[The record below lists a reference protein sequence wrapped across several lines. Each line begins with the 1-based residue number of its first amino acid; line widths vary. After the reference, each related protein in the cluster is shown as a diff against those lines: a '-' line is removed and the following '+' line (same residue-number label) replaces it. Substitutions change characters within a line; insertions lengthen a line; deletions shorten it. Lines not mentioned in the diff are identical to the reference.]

1 MEFSREKREANWGET
16 RRGEHPVAFSPV
28 AHEGATDRNLLQA
41 RGCLLCFDTHTL
53 LLRRYSVNAPAF
65 LSQPD
70 MALGD
75 TFVQCT
81 AEVAAR
87 AILDGLKE
95 NQITGRPALLFN
107 LPIGSQPIAC
117 DIAVHVSGD
126 DLVIECT
133 PPGSPQLTGSLIRH
147 LRSAIDR
154 LRENNELLS
163 LCQAAVVQ
171 MRMIVD
177 YDHVM
182 LCRFAQHG
190 LAEVMADDCSPE
202 LAHLAGQYISHA
214 GLPDALRQLYL
225 RSLIRV
231 IENVS
236 SEAIEIR
243 SEARLAPLDLSLVM
257 MRASS
262 GDRQAYMKACGIE
275 ATMLLAL
282 VVDGALWGMLIGR
295 NYTPKNVTMDERAV
309 AKMFSEYVALQ
320 ITANVRASRLQV
332 TQKTYAAIQGFVH
345 DAASATDIPAYIR
358 AHVADLTS
366 QVECDGVA
374 VWIDGHPAVHGF
386 EIQHESMS
394 ELVRWSGSYKG
405 GIVQIWDTV
414 SLIRDAASLVPH
426 LPDIA
431 GMMVV
436 PLTAQPGDY
445 LYFFRKEKVRIVNRA
460 PEPGETP
467 TVPYGKGGFCQDR
480 VHDCSATWTVEDE
493 EAAEELR
500 AALIEATGAYYQ
512 ALLEQ
517 RSQAEARQR
526 LLNDEL
532 THRVKNILSV
542 VQSVVGRSIVE
553 ERSQKDSIQRLR
565 DRIKALAVAHDQ
577 IVSANSG
584 GYLYALLE
592 AELTPYSIRPDAI
605 TVTGPD
611 LWMPGKA
618 LSVMTLLFHE
628 LATNAAKY
636 GSLSCERGHLAISW
650 KFNEAHQTWDI
661 LWKESGGPT
670 VSEPTHLGFGS
681 MLLSR
686 ALTHELGGM
695 AERTF
700 CPEGVNIRLSVPARF
715 VNEAPELNRKPWS
728 LTCHNS
734 HVPAEDQKRD
744 IDLRNAHVLI
754 VEDQML
760 IAMEIEDILADH
772 GVTGICTAAT
782 ASEAKKLIL
791 SSTLH
796 VAVLDINLGE
806 ENVLEVAA
814 ILRKKN
820 VPFIFTT
827 GYTGHDMIP
836 AEFSDVPVIHKPY
849 TASVLIRN
857 LQAVLT

>member
-1 MEFSREKREANWGET
+1 MEFSREKNEASWSEARQGE
-16 RRGEHPVAFSPV
+16 RSVAASPV
-28 AHEGATDRNLLQA
+28 ALKDAMDRNLVQA

-53 LLRRYSVNAPAF
+53 RLRRYSVNAPSF
-65 LSQPD
+65 LSQPN

-75 TFVQCT
+75 TFVQCA
-81 AEVAAR
+81 AEIAAR

-107 LPIGSQPIAC
+107 LPVGPQPVAC

-133 PPGSPQLTGSLIRH
+133 PPGPPQLTGSLIRH

-154 LRENNELLS
+154 LRENNELLP

-171 MRMIVD
+171 MRMIVE

-182 LCRFAQHG
+182 LCRFAPHG
-190 LAEVMADDCSPE
+190 LAEVMADDCAPG

-214 GLPDALRQLYL
+214 GLPDALRKLYL

-236 SEAIEIR
+236 SEAVEIR
-243 SEARLAPLDLSLVM
+243 SEPELAPLDLSLVM

-320 ITANVRASRLQV
+320 ITANVRTCRLQV
-332 TQKTYAAIQGFVH
+332 TQETYAAIHGFVH

-358 AHVADLTS
+358 AHVADLAS

-386 EIQHESMS
+386 AIQPESIS
-394 ELVRWSGSYKG
+394 ELVRWSGSYND
-405 GIVQIWDTV
+405 GITQIWDTV
-414 SLIRDAASLVPH
+414 SLIRDVPSLAPH
-426 LPDIA
+426 LPGVA
-431 GMMVV
+431 GMMIV

-445 LYFFRKEKVRIVNRA
+445 LYFFRKEKIRIVNRA
-460 PEPGETP
+460 PESGETP
-467 TVPYGKGGFCQDR
+467 TVRYGKGGFCQDE

-542 VQSVVGRSIVE
+542 VQSVVGRSIIE
-553 ERSQKDSIQRLR
+553 ERSHKDSIQRLR
-565 DRIKALAVAHDQ
+565 DRIKALGVAHDQ

-592 AELTPYSIRPDAI
+592 AELAPYSIRPDAI

-636 GSLSCERGHLAISW
+636 GSLSCETGHLAISW
-650 KFNEAHQTWDI
+650 TFNRVDQTWDI
-661 LWKESGGPT
+661 LWKETGGPK

-681 MLLSR
+681 LLLSR
-686 ALTHELGGM
+686 ALTHELGGV

-715 VNEAPELNRKPWS
+715 VNEASEHDHKPWS
-728 LTCHNS
+728 MTHRSN
-734 HVPAEDQKRD
+734 HEFAEDQKRG
-744 IDLRNAHVLI
+744 INLRNAQVLI

-760 IAMEIEDILADH
+760 IAMEIEDTLTDH
-772 GVTGICTAAT
+772 GVAGICTAASV
-782 ASEAKKLIL
+782 SEAKKLIL
-791 SSTLH
+791 SSALD

-806 ENVLEVAA
+806 ENVLNVAA
-814 ILRKKN
+814 ILREKR

-849 TASVLIRN
+849 ASSVLIRN
-857 LQAVLT
+857 LQAVLD

>member
-1 MEFSREKREANWGET
+1 MDFDREKSDAACGET
-16 RRGEHPVAFSPV
+16 RQGESKVNGASP
-28 AHEGATDRNLLQA
+28 AQTGTANGDFLQS
-41 RGCLLCFDTHTL
+41 RGCLLCFDTQSL
-53 LLRRYSVNAPAF
+53 LLRRYSVNAPVF
-65 LSQPD
+65 LAQPD
-70 MALGD
+70 IALGK
-75 TFVQCT
+75 TFVQC
-81 AEVAAR
+81 ADEAAAR

-95 NQITGRPALLFN
+95 NRVTGRPALLFN
-107 LPIGSQPIAC
+107 LPFGTRQIAC
-117 DIAVHVSGD
+117 DIAVHVTGD
-126 DLVIECT
+126 DLVLECT
-133 PPGSPQLTGSLIRH
+133 PPGPPQRTGSLIRH

-154 LRENNELLS
+154 LRENNELTS
-163 LCQAAVVQ
+163 LCQAAVIQ

-190 LAEVMADDCSPE
+190 LAEVMADDCAAGVS
-202 LAHLAGQYISHA
+202 HLAGQYLSQA
-214 GLPDALRQLYL
+214 DMPDEVRQLYL

-236 SEAIEIR
+236 AEAVEIR
-243 SEARLAPLDLSLVM
+243 SACNLPPLDLSLVM

-262 GDRQAYMKACGIE
+262 ELRRAHMKACGIE

-295 NYTPKNVTMDERAV
+295 NYSPKKVTMDERAV

-320 ITANVRASRLQV
+320 ITANVRASRLHV
-332 TQKTYAAIQGFVH
+332 TQQTYAAIHGFVH

-358 AHVADLTS
+358 AHVAELAG
-366 QVECDGVA
+366 QMECDGVA
-374 VWIDGHPAVHGF
+374 VWIDGHPAVDGF
-386 EIQHESMS
+386 EIKPDSMT
-394 ELVRWSGSYKG
+394 ELVRWSASYKG
-405 GIVQIWDTV
+405 GMAQIWSTV
-414 SLIRDAASLVPH
+414 SLIEEAPALARY
-426 LPDIA
+426 LPGIA
-431 GMMVV
+431 GMMVI
-436 PLTAQPGDY
+436 PLTVQPGDY

-460 PEPGETP
+460 PEPDEAP
-467 TVPYGKGGFCQDR
+467 SVPYGTGGLCQDK
-480 VHDCSATWTVEDE
+480 VHNCAATWTVEDE

-500 AALIEATGAYYQ
+500 AALIEATGAYYR

-517 RSQAEARQR
+517 RSAAEARQR

-592 AELTPYSIRPDAI
+592 AELTPYAIRPEAI
-605 TVTGPD
+605 TVDGPD

-636 GSLSCERGHLAISW
+636 GSLSCAPGNLAISW
-650 KFNEAHQTWDI
+650 KHNPAHQTWDI
-661 LWKESGGPT
+661 LWQESGGPV
-670 VSEPTHLGFGS
+670 VSESTHLGFGS
-681 MLLSR
+681 ILLSR
-686 ALTHELGGM
+686 ALKHELGGA

-700 CPEGVNIRLSVPARF
+700 SPEGVSIRLSVPARF
-715 VNEAPELNRKPWS
+715 VSEVSEPDRTPWS
-728 LTCHNS
+728 LTRQKS
-734 HVPAEDQKRD
+734 RRPSEDERSGM
-744 IDLRNAHVLI
+744 DLKNAHVLI

-760 IAMEIEDILADH
+760 IAMEIEDTLTDH
-772 GVTGICTAAT
+772 GVAGICTAAST
-782 ASEAKKLIL
+782 SEAKKLIL
-791 SSTLH
+791 SSPVD

-806 ENVLEVAA
+806 ENVIDVAV
-814 ILRKKN
+814 ILREKG

-827 GYTGHDMIP
+827 GYTTPDMLP
-836 AEFSDVPVIHKPY
+836 GDFLTVPIVQKPY
-849 TASVLIRN
+849 ASSVLIRS
-857 LQAVLT
+857 LQAVLA

>member
-1 MEFSREKREANWGET
+1 MEFSREKREAVWSET
-16 RRGEHPVAFSPV
+16 RQGPRPAATAPVEY
-28 AHEGATDRNLLQA
+28 EGMTSGNFLQA
-41 RGCLLCFDTHTL
+41 RGCLLCFDTHS
-53 LLRRYSVNAPAF
+53 LRLQRYSVNAPAF
-65 LSQPD
+65 LSQSG
-70 MALGD
+70 MALGN
-75 TFVQCT
+75 TFVQCA

-87 AILDGLKE
+87 AILGALQE
-95 NQITGRPALLFN
+95 NQVTGRPALLFN
-107 LPIGSQPIAC
+107 LPIGPQPVFC

-133 PPGSPQLTGSLIRH
+133 PPGPPQLAGSLIRH
-147 LRSAIDR
+147 LRSAIDCM
-154 LRENNELLS
+154 RENNELLS

-182 LCRFAQHG
+182 LYRFAPHG
-190 LAEVMADDCSPE
+190 LAEVMADDCAPGLPRLS
-202 LAHLAGQYISHA
+202 GQYISRE
-214 GLPDALRQLYL
+214 GMPDILRKLYR

-231 IENVS
+231 VENVS
-236 SEAIEIR
+236 AEPVEIL
-243 SEARLAPLDLSLVM
+243 SAPGLPPLDLSLVM

-262 GDRQAYMKACGIE
+262 ECRQAYMSACGVE

-282 VVDGALWGMLIGR
+282 IVDGALWGMLIGR

-320 ITANVRASRLQV
+320 IAANVRASRLQV
-332 TQKTYAAIQGFVH
+332 TQKTYAAIHGFVH

-358 AHVADLTS
+358 AHAADLMS
-366 QVECDGVA
+366 QAECDGVA
-374 VWIDGHPAVHGF
+374 VWIDGHPAVYGF
-386 EIQHESMS
+386 EISPQSVS
-394 ELVRWSGSYKG
+394 ELVRWSGSYRG
-405 GIVQIWDTV
+405 GITHIWDTV
-414 SLIRDAASLVPH
+414 SLVRDVPSLVTH
-426 LPDIA
+426 LPGVA

-460 PEPGETP
+460 PLPGESP
-467 TVPYGKGGFCQDR
+467 TVRYGKGGLCHDT

-500 AALIEATGAYYQ
+500 AALIEATGTYYQ

-532 THRVKNILSV
+532 THRVKNILSI

-592 AELTPYSIRPDAI
+592 AELAPYTIRPDAI

-636 GSLSCERGHLAISW
+636 GSLSCEAGHLAISW
-650 KFNEAHQTWDI
+650 TFNAVSQSWDI
-661 LWKESGGPT
+661 LWKESGGPP

-686 ALTHELGGM
+686 ALTHELGGV

-700 CPEGVNIRLSVPARF
+700 CPDGVNILLSVPARF
-715 VNEAPELNRKPWS
+715 VNQAPEHDRKPWS
-728 LTCHNS
+728 MTHQNS
-734 HVPAEDQKRD
+734 HAPAEDQKRD
-744 IDLRNAHVLI
+744 VNLRNAHVLI

-760 IAMEIEDILADH
+760 IAMEIEDILTDH
-772 GVTGICTAAT
+772 GVAGVLTAASV
-782 ASEAKKLIL
+782 SEAKKLIL
-791 SSTLH
+791 SSRPD

-806 ENVLEVAA
+806 EDVIDVAV
-814 ILRKKN
+814 ILRERK
-820 VPFIFTT
+820 VAFIFTT
-827 GYTGHDMIP
+827 GYTGEDMIP
-836 AEFSDVPVIHKPY
+836 PEFADVPVIHKPY
-849 TASVLIRN
+849 APSVLIRN
-857 LQAVLT
+857 LQAALA